1 MDIQSIIQEQVMA
14 WMRDNKEELRK
25 IVEEI
30 CEEKITN
37 SLESWRENTSIHEAG
52 FELDEKIREIIINDL
67 AKSDIKK
74 IAKQRVLELAKKIEE
89 NDFSLEADWYC

>member
-1 MDIQSIIQEQVMA
+1 MDIQNIIQEQVME

-37 SLESWRENTSIHEAG
+37 SLESWREKTSIHEAG
-52 FELDEKIREIIINDL
+52 FELDEKIRELIINDL

>member
-1 MDIQSIIQEQVMA
+1 MDIQIIIREQVMA
-14 WMRDNKEELRK
+14 WMRDNKDELRK

-30 CEEKITN
+30 CEDKIAN
-37 SLESWRENTSIHEAG
+37 SLESWRENTSVHDAG
-52 FELDEKIREIIINDL
+52 FELDEKIRELIINDL

>member
-1 MDIQSIIQEQVMA
+1 MDIKSIIQEQVMA
-14 WMRDNKEELRK
+14 WMTDNKDELRK

-30 CEEKITN
+30 CEDKIAN
-37 SLESWRENTSIHEAG
+37 SLESWREDTSIHDAG
-52 FELDEKIREIIINDL
+52 FELDEKIRELIINDL

-74 IAKQRVLELAKKIEE
+74 IAKQRVLELAKKIGE

>member
-1 MDIQSIIQEQVMA
+1 MDIQIIIQEQVMA

-30 CEEKITN
+30 CEDKIAN
-37 SLESWRENTSIHEAG
+37 SLESWREDTSINDAG
-52 FELDEKIREIIINDL
+52 FELDEKIKELIINDL

>member
-1 MDIQSIIQEQVMA
+1 MDIQNIIQEQVMA
-14 WMRDNKEELRK
+14 WMRDNKDELRK

-30 CEEKITN
+30 CEDKITN
-37 SLESWRENTSIHEAG
+37 SLESWRENASIHEAG
-52 FELDEKIREIIINDL
+52 FELDEKIRELIINDL

>member
-1 MDIQSIIQEQVMA
+1 MDIQIIIQEQVMA

-25 IVEEI
+25 MVKDI
-30 CEEKITN
+30 CEDKIEN
-37 SLESWRENTSIHEAG
+37 SLESWRENTSIHDAG
-52 FELDEKIREIIINDL
+52 FELDEKIRELIINDL

>member
-1 MDIQSIIQEQVMA
+1 MDIQIIIREQVMA
-14 WMRDNKEELRK
+14 WMRDNKEELQK
-25 IVEEI
+25 IVEEV
-30 CEEKITN
+30 CEEKIAN

-52 FELDEKIREIIINDL
+52 FELDEKIRELIINDL

>member
-1 MDIQSIIQEQVMA
+1 M
-14 WMRDNKEELRK
+14 KE
-25 IVEEI
+25 
-30 CEEKITN
+30 
-37 SLESWRENTSIHEAG
+37 LE
-52 FELDEKIREIIINDL
+52 EKIRELIINDL

>member
-14 WMRDNKEELRK
+14 WMTDNKDELRK

-30 CEEKITN
+30 CEDKIAN
-37 SLESWRENTSIHEAG
+37 SLENWRENTSVHDAG
-52 FELDEKIREIIINDL
+52 FELDEKIRELIINDL

>member
-1 MDIQSIIQEQVMA
+1 MDIQNIIQEQVMA
-14 WMRDNKEELRK
+14 WMRDNKYELRK
-25 IVEEI
+25 IVKDI
-30 CEEKITN
+30 CEDKIAN

-52 FELDEKIREIIINDL
+52 FELDEKIRELIINDL

>member
-14 WMRDNKEELRK
+14 WMTDNKDELRK

-30 CEEKITN
+30 SEDKITN
-37 SLESWRENTSIHEAG
+37 SLESWRENTSVHDAG
-52 FELDEKIREIIINDL
+52 FELDEKIRELIINDL

>member
-14 WMRDNKEELRK
+14 WMIDNKDELRK

-30 CEEKITN
+30 CEDKIAN
-37 SLESWRENTSIHEAG
+37 SLESWRENTSVHDAG
-52 FELDEKIREIIINDL
+52 FELDEKIRELIINDL